1 MGHRN
6 ASAVVPYEVRY
17 YTQRS
22 DHFDSFASPSTWRQ
36 RYLFSDVFW
45 DGRAKT
51 DQCRGP
57 ILFYTGNEGPIEAFW
72 RGSGFITTTLAP
84 RLGALLL
91 FGEQRYYGPADGRPP
106 SRRTGE
112 RYAYLS
118 TEQVL
123 ADYATMLV
131 DVKAQLNASSCPVVA
146 VGGSY
151 GGTLTTLFRL
161 KYPHIVVGG
170 LAASAPVGFYDSQAW
185 RERGVDEFTWFRTVE
200 RVYAEA
206 RPRCYQDLVHAVS
219 VATKTVRRMP
229 RGPQVVQSIFSLCDP
244 PVDVDA
250 WLFWVTEAL
259 ESIPQID
266 YPDQEGSMPPNPVNA
281 TCTVVGDAAVSG
293 DENRLLV
300 ALATVTGWYNGL
312 TAGGCIADAVNMQ
325 VGGGTPGDG
334 PDNVSAWGYQSCT
347 ETLHPFSVPEGSW
360 RSYLFNASAMAALC
374 RSYYGVEPRLGWLA
388 QWSGGYGIASMKL
401 ATNIIWS
408 NGRRDPWHGG
418 GFIRA
423 EDALP
428 GGAVFVMDA
437 TAHHQD
443 LRTPSLA
450 DPAELTAT
458 RSAEEAIIRRWIT
471 EATKTSTKANRAAD
485 HATRKAAFKT
495 AAQIHSS

>member
-1 MGHRN
+1 MAGVIGP
-6 ASAVVPYEVRY
+6 SKPYAERFYV
-17 YTQRS
+17 QRT
-22 DHFDSFASPSTWRQ
+22 DHFGSFASQPSTWRQ

-51 DQCRGP
+51 NGCRGP

-84 RLGALLL
+84 RLGALLI
-91 FGEQRYYGPADGRPP
+91 FAEQRFYGPADARPP
-106 SRRTGE
+106 SGRDGE

-123 ADYATMLV
+123 ADYAALIV
-131 DVKAQLNASSCPVVA
+131 DVKAQLNASACPVVA

-170 LAASAPVGFYDSQAW
+170 LAASAPMGYYDPQAW
-185 RERGVDEFTWFRTVE
+185 RKRGIDEFTWFRTVQ
-200 RVYAEA
+200 RVYSEA
-206 RPRCYQDLVHAVS
+206 RPGCYEHLIHAVS
-219 VATKTVRRMP
+219 VANQTVHRSP
-229 RGPQVVQSIFSLCDP
+229 HGPQEVQSVFSLCDP
-244 PVDVDA
+244 PADVDA

-259 ESIPQID
+259 ESLPQID
-266 YPDQEGSMPPNPVNA
+266 YPDQEGSVPPNPVNA
-281 TCTVVGDAAVSG
+281 TCTVVGEAAGTG
-293 DENRLLV
+293 DETALLT
-300 ALATVTGWYNGL
+300 ALAKVTGWYSGL
-312 TAGGCIADAVNMQ
+312 SKGGCISNAVNVQ

-347 ETLHPFSVPEGSW
+347 ETLHPFSVPKGSW
-360 RSYLFNASAMAALC
+360 RSYLFNASRMAALC

-388 QWSGGYGIASMKL
+388 QWSGGYSIASMKL
-401 ATNIIWS
+401 ASNIIWS
-408 NGRRDPWHGG
+408 NGRRDPWYGG
-418 GFIRA
+418 GFIRQ

-428 GGAVFVMDA
+428 GGAVFLMAA

-443 LRTPSLA
+443 LRTPSRA

-458 RSAEEAIIRRWIT
+458 RRAEEAIIRRWISEAAQASA
-471 EATKTSTKANRAAD
+471 EATKAANEATSKPQAI
-485 HATRKAAFKT
+485 K
-495 AAQIHSS
+495 